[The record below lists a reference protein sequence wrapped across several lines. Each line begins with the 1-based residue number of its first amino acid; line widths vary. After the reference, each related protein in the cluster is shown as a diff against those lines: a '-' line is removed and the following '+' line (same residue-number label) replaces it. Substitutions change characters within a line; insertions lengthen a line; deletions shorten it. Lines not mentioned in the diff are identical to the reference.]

1 MSEETRTGSYGQEQR
16 RTQDVDRHVGNRI
29 RERRTLLGLSQQDM
43 ANLIG
48 VTYQQAHKYERGV
61 NRVAAGRLYQVA
73 QVLGVRVDFFF
84 EGIENDHPIETTPQQ
99 RLLLE
104 LARFF
109 TAVPDRRHQEALC
122 ALARALA
129 DPDAA
134 EDDDDDDLPR
144 HMDGADHLDGADGM
158 SHPDGPLD

>member
-1 MSEETRTGSYGQEQR
+1 MSADDTKTPGYGQEGR

-73 QVLGVRVDFFF
+73 QVLGVPVAFFF
-84 EGIENDHPIETTPQQ
+84 EGIEEETPVQPTQQQ
-99 RLLLE
+99 RMLLE
-104 LARFF
+104 LARLF
-109 TAVPDRRHQEALC
+109 TSVPDRRHQEALC

-129 DPDAA
+129 DPGASIDA
-134 EDDDDDDLPR
+134 DLPEGIEEEAEE
-144 HMDGADHLDGADGM
+144 DT
-158 SHPDGPLD
+158 